1 MTPKEIKEEQE
12 ASKNNSMVSAPTIQ
26 PDKADI
32 KTTDVKAELGKSKP
46 VDTTKPSE
54 SDRQYQKKVGD
65 YKNVVS
71 MMKEKGIDPNN
82 PIEATDANKTN
93 LIDAVKGA
101 YSKDVAS
108 KLDSISKAYSPPPS
122 APVPSIDQK
131 ALMELEKKKRR
142 AKFGDALYAFGEGLQ
157 GKTAN
162 PENFAS
168 TRIQREQ
175 DKQFQDY
182 KTATEKNRNAKY
194 LYDNQTRK
202 EWIDWADKMQANK
215 AIDQNTKLKLKELAD
230 QYRQDM
236 EFKSKTATETVRHN
250 KAMENRPTGSGR
262 AASAKQPK
270 VIKIQ
275 TSKKVHELSPE
286 EADLYRSEVIK
297 NPEKYPSVFNKVQK
311 KDQMGMPIEG
321 EYEYKKRGE
330 IKDLDYTRAYLES
343 KEQNPE
349 NENSQARQDFTQN
362 LGKTSIFD
370 KYVKKESTQTNPAKK
385 VKSDPLGLGI

>member
-12 ASKNNSMVSAPTIQ
+12 ASKNSPIASAPTIQ

-32 KTTDVKAELGKSKP
+32 KTTEAKTELGKSQP
-46 VDTTKPSE
+46 IDTTEPKE
-54 SDRQYQKKVGD
+54 SDRQYEKKVGD
-65 YKNVVS
+65 YKNVVL
-71 MMKEKGIDPNN
+71 MMKEKGIDPDN
-82 PIEATDANKTN
+82 PIEATETNKTN

-101 YSKDVAS
+101 YSKDVAN

-122 APVPSIDQK
+122 VAVPKIDQK
-131 ALMELEKKKRR
+131 ALMDLEKRKRR
-142 AKFGDALYAFGEGLQ
+142 VKWADALYAFGEGLQ
-157 GKTAN
+157 GRTAN

-168 TRIQREQ
+168 TRIQRSQ

-182 KTATEKNRNAKY
+182 KDATERNQNAKY
-194 LYDNQTRK
+194 LYDNKTRS
-202 EWIDWADKMQANK
+202 EWIDWADKMQANE
-215 AIDQNTKLKLKELAD
+215 ALDQNTKNKLKELAD
-230 QYRQDM
+230 QYRQGM
-236 EFKSKTATETVRHN
+236 EFKSKAATETARHN
-250 KAMENRPTGSGR
+250 KAMENIHVGSGR
-262 AASAKQPK
+262 SASAKQPK
-270 VIKIQ
+270 TIKIQ

-297 NPEKYPSVFNKVQK
+297 NPEKYPSVFNKIQK
-311 KDQMGMPIEG
+311 NDQMGMPIEG

-349 NENSQARQDFTQN
+349 IENTQSRQDFTQN

-370 KYVKKESTQTNPAKK
+370 KYVKKESTQTNPVKK
-385 VKSDPLGLGI
+385 VKSDTLGLGI